1 MQLRKSERSKAKIKM
16 ALQGPSGSGKTMS
29 AILIAQGLTNGNL
42 NKVAIIDTENGS
54 ADLYAHLGKFNV
66 LTLDNP
72 HSPERYIEAIEVCE
86 KAGMEVIIL
95 DSISHCWD
103 FLLDY
108 HSSLAGNSFT
118 NWNKITP
125 RQKAF
130 VDKILN
136 SNSHIIATMRV
147 KQDYVLSEKNG
158 KMVPEKVGLKAIQR
172 DEISYEFTIVFDI
185 DSKHFATSSKDRTLL
200 FEGKPQFIINTQTG
214 KKILNWC
221 NSTITK
227 EELKVKIIE
236 CNTLKELTELYQNN
250 LDLAKTIEKDF
261 IDKRDLLQ
269 NLINN
274 AIKPTN
280 GNGTTHN

>member
-200 FEGKPQFIINTQTG
+200 FEGKPQFIINIQTG

-221 NSTITK
+221 NSTMTK
-227 EELKVKIIE
+227 EELKVKVIE